1 MIRIVSSFIS
11 NELSALFPEG
21 IAAQLAF
28 AFASGGLALFFAGL
42 ACAVLLA
49 VLLFKRRWWLDMARR
64 RWRSRQQRLRARG
77 QARRHALVLARQ
89 RRNLK
94 ELATL
99 TREQLHR
106 RRDDLS
112 LGLYHEAQECIRHAV
127 RTLQFDRLHALHAL
141 LCNAEANPSRSLQ
154 DFLQQETYS
163 WLPKT

>member
-1 MIRIVSSFIS
+1 M
-11 NELSALFPEG
+11 
-21 IAAQLAF
+21 
-28 AFASGGLALFFAGL
+28 
-42 ACAVLLA
+42 LLML
-49 VLLFKRRWWLDMARR
+49 LLFKRRWWLDMARR

-94 ELATL
+94 ELAAL

-154 DFLQQETYS
+154 DFLQQETIS